1 MTPQALRTTV
11 IVGRPDL
18 GMPDWRDQ
26 VKGKPMTAQ
35 DVSDVVAFLVAQ
47 KPTMTPE
54 RYARAGSH
62 QGGKQGTAQQPKMS
76 GGVR

>member
-1 MTPQALRTTV
+1 M

-26 VKGKPMTAQ
+26 MDSPMTAQ
-35 DVSDVVAFLVAQ
+35 QVSDVVAFLVAQ
-47 KPTMTPE
+47 KPTTAPE
-54 RYARAGSH
+54 RTHGPQAV
-62 QGGKQGTAQQPKMS
+62 QGAAHQPKMS